1 MTRKF
6 WKTVTISLIVE
17 ALIVLLFLSSCSPA
31 NQAYRRHGKTCTSP
45 GTIGTGTS
53 TKDVLK
59 FWKKMHKQ

>member
-1 MTRKF
+1 MTK
-6 WKTVTISLIVE
+6 KILKSATICLILV
-17 ALIVLLFLSSCSPA
+17 ALIALFFLPSCSPA

-45 GTIGTGTS
+45 GTIGTGTP